1 MSATQ
6 QMTRRPFSPEVLT
19 TLRRNIATA
28 RAAQLEKRRQES
40 DPADHPYP
48 EGETVHATFEDVAD
62 WAERNGVQFADWSDL
77 PRINEIR
84 ARRVFPV
91 LLPFE
96 RFWPVKG
103 KRG

>member
-6 QMTRRPFSPEVLT
+6 QMTRRPLSPLT
-19 TLRRNIATA
+19 RAILRQNMAIA
-28 RAAQLEKRRQES
+28 RAVQIEKRRRES
-40 DPADHPYP
+40 DPADQPYP
-48 EGETVHATFEDVAD
+48 EGETVLATFEDVAD
-62 WAERNGVQFADWSDL
+62 WAGLNGVRFADWGDL
-77 PRINEIR
+77 PFVNVVR

-96 RFWPVKG
+96 RHWPAKG